1 MAEPEP
7 FFVFEGKP
15 NDLVKIH
22 GWWPI
27 EETRLGIL
35 LKRVRTDGVCY
46 IWRVSVGIQVQD
58 IHQDALELCK

>member
-1 MAEPEP
+1 MPEP
-7 FFVFEGKP
+7 FFEFGGKP

-22 GWWPI
+22 GWWPT

-35 LKRVRTDGVCY
+35 LERGRADGVYY
-46 IWRVSVGIQVQD
+46 IWRVSVGTQVLD